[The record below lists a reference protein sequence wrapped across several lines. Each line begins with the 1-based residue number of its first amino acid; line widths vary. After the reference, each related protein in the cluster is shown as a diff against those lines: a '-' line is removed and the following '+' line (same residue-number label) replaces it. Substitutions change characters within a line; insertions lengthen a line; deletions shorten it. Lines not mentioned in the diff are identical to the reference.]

1 MADSANGGIYGGWP
15 VQDGFG
21 AGATEHGYTRFIAQK
36 FVDTLYMK
44 TMQVESDLERLMA
57 REEIDGNPM
66 LIDSLKPLP
75 AVTPSAT
82 LTAEGLTKNRD
93 RFAELTDS
101 VIPTEQRQM
110 LPAFYDYMFYVDP
123 RDQAAMNRK
132 LDPTGQFLTSVVGAF
147 SINKDKTIITALD
160 TGVTV
165 HDGKND
171 QQGGNS
177 HDFATDGGT
186 TLSVETGGGFFDKT
200 SGQEIMNTPLSA
212 AAASDTVIGLGLT
225 VKKLIEARK
234 QLHLNNAMY
243 SGQRPIL
250 LIHPTQ
256 LHQLLTFAEQVTNA
270 DYNAVKPLVSG
281 EISQFL
287 GMDVVTSNHVTAATS
302 LGGNIAG
309 GPGSGGTEDEVV
321 ADGHYAYVFMPDALY
336 YGCSGLDTKTDI
348 LPERGHTMQIASYM
362 HCGAVRLDGKKVVRI
377 ECSDTDSATVVDG

>member
-1 MADSANGGIYGGWP
+1 MADGTYGDWPITGGVSG
-15 VQDGFG
+15 D
-21 AGATEHGYTRFIAQK
+21 HGYTRFIAQK

-44 TMQVESDLERLMA
+44 TMQVESDLERLMT

-66 LIDSLKPLP
+66 LIDAIKPLP
-75 AVTPSAT
+75 DHADQAAADAAGET
-82 LTAEGLTKNRD
+82 LTGKLTVD
-93 RFAELTDS
+93 RARFGTLSAST
-101 VIPTEQRQM
+101 IPTEQRQM
-110 LPAFYDYMFYVDP
+110 LPTFYDYMFYVDP

-147 SINKDKTIITALD
+147 NVNKDKTIITALD
-160 TGVTV
+160 SDVTI
-165 HDGKND
+165 HDND
-171 QQGGNS
+171 DGQQGGSNTT
-177 HDFATDGGT
+177 FATEAGASGT
-186 TLSVETGGGFFDKT
+186 LGVTTGAGFFADA
-200 SGQEIMNTPLSA
+200 SGNEIHNTPLSA
-212 AAASDTVIGLGLT
+212 VAAGDTVIGLGLT

-287 GMDVVTSNHVTAATS
+287 GMDVVTSNHVTPATGLDQD
-302 LGGNIAG
+302 LGGGAADETIAN
-309 GPGSGGTEDEVV
+309 
-321 ADGHYAYVFMPDALY
+321 GHYAYVFMPDALY
-336 YGCSGLDTKTDI
+336 YGCSSLDTKTDI

-362 HCGAVRLDGKKVVRI
+362 HCGAVRLDAKKVVRI
-377 ECSDTDSATVVDG
+377 ECSDTDSATVTSTS

>member
-1 MADSANGGIYGGWP
+1 MADGTYGGWP
-15 VQDGFG
+15 IVGGVSGD
-21 AGATEHGYTRFIAQK
+21 HGYTRFIAQK

-75 AVTPSAT
+75 DHASQADAT
-82 LTAEGLTKNRD
+82 TAGETLSGKLTLNRD
-93 RFAELTDS
+93 RFGALSAST
-101 VIPTEQRQM
+101 IPTEQRQM
-110 LPAFYDYMFYVDP
+110 LPTFYDYMFYVDP

-147 SINKDKTIITALD
+147 SVNKDKTIITALD
-160 TGVTV
+160 TTVTI
-165 HDGKND
+165 HDSDDG
-171 QQGGNS
+171 QQGGVS
-177 HDFATDGGT
+177 TDFATEAGASGT
-186 TLSVETGGGFFDKT
+186 IGVTTGAGFFNAT
-200 SGQEIMNTPLSA
+200 SGQEILNTPLSA
-212 AAASDTVIGLGLT
+212 AVATDTVIGLGLT

-256 LHQLLTFAEQVTNA
+256 LHQLLTFAEQVTNS

-287 GMDVVTSNHVTAATS
+287 GMDVVTSNHVSTVAS
-302 LGGNIAG
+302 LGQDLG
-309 GPGSGGTEDEVV
+309 GGAADETI
-321 ADGHYAYVFMPDALY
+321 ADGHYAYVFMPDSLY
-336 YGCSGLDTKTDI
+336 YGCSGLETKTDI

-362 HCGAVRLDGKKVVRI
+362 HCGAVRLDAKKIVRI
-377 ECSDTDSATVVDG
+377 QCSDTDSAVVTGT